1 MNSMNTSQQERR
13 GYGFVI
19 GLLAGTVAGAGLAM
33 WLAPVAAAEIRER
46 VSDSARRIR
55 RRANEQYEQAGARVS
70 EVVEDI
76 TRKRDDVRDQVA
88 GAVARGAH
96 EVARGAREV
105 ERAATAA
112 KSNRA

>member
-1 MNSMNTSQQERR
+1 MNTQQQEHR

-19 GLLAGTVAGAGLAM
+19 GLLTGTIAGAGLAL
-33 WLAPVAAAEIRER
+33 WLAPRAAAEIRER
-46 VSDSARRIR
+46 VNDSAKRIR
-55 RRANEQYEQAGARVS
+55 ERASERYEQAGARVS

-105 ERAATAA
+105 ERAAVAA
-112 KSNRA
+112 KSDRA